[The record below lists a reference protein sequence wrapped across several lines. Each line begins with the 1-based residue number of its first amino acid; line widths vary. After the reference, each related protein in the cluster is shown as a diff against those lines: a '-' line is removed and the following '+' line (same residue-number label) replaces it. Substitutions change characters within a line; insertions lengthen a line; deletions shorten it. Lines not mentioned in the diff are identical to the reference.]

1 MKCTLDKQEKY
12 TVFTVLDEK
21 LNSLVAPEL
30 KTELIM
36 LNTEGISNIVLDLS
50 QVTFVDSSGLSA
62 ILVANRLCGQ
72 NGGNLVLANIK
83 ENVSRL
89 IKISQLDK
97 VLKIFPDIA
106 EARDFIMLGELKKEL
121 SGDPD
126 QDEV

>member
-36 LNTEGISNIVLDLS
+36 LNTEGVSNIVLDLS
-50 QVTFVDSSGLSA
+50 HVTFVDSSGLSA
-62 ILVANRLCGQ
+62 ILVANRLCAQ
-72 NGGNLVLANIK
+72 NGGNLVLANIS

-106 EARDFIMLGELKKEL
+106 ESRDFIMLGELKKEL
-121 SGDPD
+121 SGDEK